1 MIATAISTYRTLW
14 RYLLKFYSQES
25 NPALLMTCTK
35 REASR
40 LPSEDKGASK
50 QKRTY
55 RTRTSRGQAGSLP
68 QSHGTSISRRTPRGG
83 KSRSLPAQNTNGA
96 QGSQSEFSCP
106 GNSVSNTFIPTV
118 MVRSLLFYEEIDI
131 PLLFPDFRRTQKAI
145 LTKYTNSWKRKR
157 TFCSPEHFP
166 TSVARS
172 Q

>member
-40 LPSEDKGASK
+40 LPSEDKGAGR

-83 KSRSLPAQNTNGA
+83 KSRSLPAQNTNGGTGITIWILMPRELCK
-96 QGSQSEFSCP
+96 QYIHP
-106 GNSVSNTFIPTV
+106 NSDGQEP
-118 MVRSLLFYEEIDI
+118 SLLWRNRHS
-131 PLLFPDFRRTQKAI
+131 PTI
-145 LTKYTNSWKRKR
+145 LRFQENAKGY
-157 TFCSPEHFP
+157 PHQIHE
-166 TSVARS
+166 
-172 Q
+172 